1 MEYKI
6 FGDSMPYAVC
16 EMSSGEAVYTE
27 SGGMSWMTDT
37 FEMSTNMEGGLLKGL
52 FRSFS
57 GESIFMTTYTAKS
70 KGKIA
75 FASGYPGEIRALHLA
90 QGQSMICQKQAFMA
104 AERSVQL
111 DTFFQEKMSV
121 GFFGGEGFIMQKLTG
136 PGVAFV
142 ELDGSIAE
150 YELGAGEKMIVD
162 TGNLAMCEETVKI
175 SVQMVK
181 GFKNILFGGEGL
193 FLTSVTGPGKI
204 WLQSMPFSN
213 IADKILSLVPSKE

>member
-1 MEYKI
+1 
-6 FGDSMPYAVC
+6 MPYAVC
-16 EMSSGEAVYTE
+16 EMSRGEAVYTE

-52 FRSFS
+52 FRSIS

-70 KGKIA
+70 DGKIA

-90 QGQSMICQKQAFMA
+90 QGQSMICQKEAFMA

-111 DTFFQEKMSV
+111 SSFFQQKLSA
-121 GFFGGEGFIMQKLTG
+121 GFFGGEGFVMQKLTG
-136 PGVAFV
+136 PGIAFV

-150 YELGAGEKMIVD
+150 YSLAAGEKMVVD
-162 TGNLAMCEETVKI
+162 TGSLAMCDETVKVD
-175 SVQMVK
+175 VQMVK

-193 FLTSVTGPGKI
+193 FLTNVTGPGKI

-213 IADKILSLVPSKE
+213 LADRILALVPNKD